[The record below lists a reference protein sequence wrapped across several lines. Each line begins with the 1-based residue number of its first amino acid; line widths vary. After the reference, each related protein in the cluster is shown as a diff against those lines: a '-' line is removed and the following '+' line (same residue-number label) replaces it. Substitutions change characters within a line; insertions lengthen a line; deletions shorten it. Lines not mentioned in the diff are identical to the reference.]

1 MTKQLTK
8 SWAVAATFDNFA
20 DADRRR
26 NELKD
31 KHDLVKVKRGF
42 KVYRVKTWDEV
53 PVKEEKK
60 SKKLKKS
67 KAKRKDI

>member
-1 MTKQLTK
+1 MTEQQTK
-8 SWAVAATFDNFA
+8 SWNVAATFDNFK
-20 DADRRR
+20 DADKCR

-31 KHDLVKVKRGF
+31 MHDLVKVKRGF

-60 SKKLKKS
+60 SGKNKKVRSGRKKS
-67 KAKRKDI
+67 